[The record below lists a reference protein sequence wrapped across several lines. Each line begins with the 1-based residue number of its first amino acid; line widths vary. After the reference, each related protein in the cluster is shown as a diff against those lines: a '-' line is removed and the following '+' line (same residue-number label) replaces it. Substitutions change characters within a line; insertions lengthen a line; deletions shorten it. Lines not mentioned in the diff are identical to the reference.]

1 MTSTASKITI
11 IIAYKT
17 DVTEAINPTQTVS
30 TTIAWQTFN
39 QFSTFPKE
47 MSLQQSHSV
56 IRK

>member
-1 MTSTASKITI
+1 MTSTASKTTI

-17 DVTEAINPTQTVS
+17 DLTEAINTTQTIS

-39 QFSTFPKE
+39 PFSTFPKE
-47 MSLQQSHSV
+47 TSLQQSHPL